1 MTAFIP
7 LFVAFDPLGMVPIF
21 LGITSHLSEAERR
34 AVTNQATMTAAAV
47 CLGFMLLG
55 RGIFQALNITEADF
69 QIGGGLI
76 LLVLAAR
83 DLVLPEKKNPAVPDD
98 VGFVPL
104 GLPLIAG
111 PAAFTTLL
119 ILLPAAGWAATLTA
133 LFLNIGLVNLSLRFA
148 ETLVRLVGIRGLRVI
163 LKIVSLLL
171 VAFAVSIIRRGWQSL

>member
-1 MTAFIP
+1 LAAFIP

-21 LGITSHLSEAERR
+21 LGITSNLSVPERR
-34 AVTNQATMTAAAV
+34 KVTNQATLTAAAV
-47 CLGFMLLG
+47 CLIFMLLG
-55 RGIFQALNITEADF
+55 RAVFQALSITVADF

-83 DLVLPEKKNPAVPDD
+83 DLVLPEKRNPAVPDD

-119 ILLPAAGWAATLTA
+119 IVLPAAGWAATLTA
-133 LFLNIGLVNLSLRFA
+133 LLLNIGLVNLSLRFA
-148 ETLVRLVGIRGLRVI
+148 ETLVRIIGIRGLRII